1 MSLLTHLN
9 PNAIEDASIEGIKL
23 TDGSITSSK
32 IDSSVASKKYVDD
45 TIASAISASDA
56 MVFKGTIGTGGTSE
70 SLPSTAIEGDTYKV
84 IALTTI
90 PCASSYTGLE

>member
-23 TDGSITSSK
+23 KDGSVSASK

-45 TIASAISASDA
+45 TIANQPQISFTESGAL
-56 MVFKGTIGTGGTSE
+56 VVTIGN
-70 SLPSTAIEGDTYKV
+70 V
-84 IALTTI
+84 TI
-90 PCASSYTGLE
+90 IFVPKQ